1 MKAFILLV
9 VGLQSL
15 LIFDDRGEVDWFAGV
30 PLAVGSA
37 IGAYVDARL
46 ATKAWTR
53 VWVYRVLVVV
63 VVLSIRYLVITD
75 GGKYLQLI

>member
-15 LIFDDRGEVDWFAGV
+15 LIFDDCGEVDWFAGV
-30 PLAVGSA
+30 PLAVGST

-53 VWVYRVLVVV
+53 VWVYRVLAVI
-63 VVLSIRYLVITD
+63 VLSIRYLVMTD
-75 GGKYLQLI
+75 SGKYLQLI

>member
-37 IGAYVDARL
+37 IGAYVEARL

-53 VWVYRVLVVV
+53 CGSTASSWWR
-63 VVLSIRYLVITD
+63 SSSR
-75 GGKYLQLI
+75 

>member
-53 VWVYRVLVVV
+53 V
-63 VVLSIRYLVITD
+63 
-75 GGKYLQLI
+75 